1 MKVLKPGTLCL
12 LISTS
17 FKENLGAQCT
27 VVQHRGQWTFRNRHG
42 ELEKFTRDAYM
53 VDFPEPIRG
62 IGSSTGTETR
72 DKRNTVARSCLFPLN
87 DPDIDTSEPTSESN
101 DEQVSKVRSTT

>member
-27 VVQHRGQWTFRNRHG
+27 VVEHRGQWQFRRYDGSHEG
-42 ELEKFTRDAYM
+42 FTRDAYLM
-53 VDFPEPIRG
+53 EFPGPIKG
-62 IGSSTGTETR
+62 ISNRTGHVTTE
-72 DKRNTVARSCLFPLN
+72 KRMTVARSSLFPLN